1 MEHKNK
7 NPRRRKC
14 VVCKTLFVPRF
25 NTFQKTCNEA
35 KCVVVY
41 MQTEKAK
48 NERKAMVAMRE
59 RVKTTSQWRN
69 ELQTIFNRWVRMR
82 DAKLGCI
89 SCGRPLVGKYDA
101 GHYYSVGAYPSLR
114 YHPDNCHGQCV
125 ECNQHRH
132 GNLIEYGERLTKRI
146 GVERVEELRRV
157 RTQMVRLTIGEIKD
171 AIKLYKRKIK
181 ELNGLNH

>member
-1 MEHKNK
+1 
-7 NPRRRKC
+7 
-14 VVCKTLFVPRF
+14 
-25 NTFQKTCNEA
+25 
-35 KCVVVY
+35 
-41 MQTEKAK
+41 
-48 NERKAMVAMRE
+48 
-59 RVKTTSQWRN
+59 
-69 ELQTIFNRWVRMR
+69 
-82 DAKLGCI
+82 
-89 SCGRPLVGKYDA
+89 
-101 GHYYSVGAYPSLR
+101 
-114 YHPDNCHGQCV
+114 V